1 MDKYELR
8 EKLAEKVDKCWD
20 SYVEGLL
27 KCSPSELISRAD
39 EIAAASFC
47 HDQLARHASFYSDDL
62 LEHLLRFDD
71 PLETM
76 RDQWMDEQD
85 VDFSDEFSH
94 ALWSLR
100 EYGPEPD
107 AGGDMT
113 IGGPIL

>member
-1 MDKYELR
+1 MDKYELY

-20 SYVEGLL
+20 SYAEGLL
-27 KCSPSELISRAD
+27 KCSPSELISRAE

-47 HDQLARHASFYSDDL
+47 YDQLVHHADFYSDDL
-62 LEHLLRFDD
+62 LEHLLRFDN

-76 RDQWMDEQD
+76 QEQWINEQN
-85 VDFSDEFSH
+85 VDYSDEFDH

-107 AGGDMT
+107 AGEDMT
-113 IGGPIL
+113 MGGQTL